1 MVSQGWNSTP
11 GNVDGVSILH
21 LVYCFKK
28 KKKKKKKKKSQKDFL
43 AASFFPGV

>member
-28 KKKKKKKKKSQKDFL
+28 KKKKKKSQKDFL